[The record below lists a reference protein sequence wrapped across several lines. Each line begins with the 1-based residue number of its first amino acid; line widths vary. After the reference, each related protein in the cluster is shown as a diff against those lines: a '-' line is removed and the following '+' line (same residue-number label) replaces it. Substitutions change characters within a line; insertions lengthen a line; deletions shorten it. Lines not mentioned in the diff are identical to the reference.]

1 MITLNNPDRNE
12 TYHIRLV
19 PMDEAMKLH
28 HAGVKMYDYSGL
40 TAINT
45 CPTMGILKY
54 GLHKTDVPMTM
65 AGRNLATEAGTAC
78 HDFFAAVRYWTL
90 LQRVDFWKGAD
101 TVISTL
107 EDQSTMYNYGIK
119 LFGKDR
125 LLSMLAVPQDSDR
138 INNCQLFALDA
149 LHTAGYYDDPS
160 DRKRTLANM
169 EVTCLAYLDRYMQ
182 SEPKVAVV
190 GDLIGIEIPF
200 VLEVKKIAPWE
211 DHPIHDTYEQT
222 YYYCGRI
229 DGISEHDGNYRVE
242 ENKTASSLNQAWK
255 TSFAL
260 SHQVTGYTI
269 AGTCLLNQEVT
280 DALVM
285 GAQIPVPRDVFNG
298 VAFEPQTRTESDRI
312 RWCEWFFRT
321 IGTYEEFIADVTLAP
336 RFTHSC
342 NRFFSSCE
350 FIPFCSLERSEQRLE
365 LDNMR
370 ESRWS
375 PLEHLV
381 EGESDE

>member
-1 MITLNNPDRNE
+1 MITLNNPDRSE

-90 LQRVDFWKGAD
+90 LERAKQGGD
-101 TVISTL
+101 L
-107 EDQSTMYNYGIK
+107 EGQTDRLTDAGIK
-119 LFGKDR
+119 LFGLQR
-125 LLSMLAVPQDSDR
+125 LDSMMAVPQDSDR

-149 LHTAGYYDDPS
+149 LHTSGYYDDPS

-200 VLEVKKIAPWE
+200 VLEVTRRQKDFADGWIV
-211 DHPIHDTYEQT
+211 DT

-229 DGISEHDGNYRVE
+229 DGISEHDGQYRVE
-242 ENKTASSLNQAWK
+242 ENKTAASLNQAWK
-255 TSFAL
+255 TAFAL

-298 VAFEPQTRTESDRI
+298 VAFEPQTRTESDRV
-312 RWCEWFFRT
+312 RWCEWLFRT
-321 IGTYEEFIADVTLAP
+321 ISVYEEFIADVTLAP

-381 EGESDE
+381 EGDSDE

>member
-1 MITLNNPDRNE
+1 
-12 TYHIRLV
+12 
-19 PMDEAMKLH
+19 
-28 HAGVKMYDYSGL
+28 
-40 TAINT
+40 
-45 CPTMGILKY
+45 
-54 GLHKTDVPMTM
+54 
-65 AGRNLATEAGTAC
+65 
-78 HDFFAAVRYWTL
+78 
-90 LQRVDFWKGAD
+90 
-101 TVISTL
+101 
-107 EDQSTMYNYGIK
+107 
-119 LFGKDR
+119 
-125 LLSMLAVPQDSDR
+125 
-138 INNCQLFALDA
+138 
-149 LHTAGYYDDPS
+149 
-160 DRKRTLANM
+160 M

-200 VLEVKKIAPWE
+200 VLEVTRKFIGAPGGLAE
-211 DHPIHDTYEQT
+211 LIGADT

-229 DGISEHDGNYRVE
+229 DGISEHDGHYRVE
-242 ENKTASSLNQAWK
+242 ENKTSSSLNQAWK

-269 AGTCLLNQEVT
+269 AGTCLLQQEVT

-298 VAFEPQTRTESDRI
+298 VAFEPQTRTESDRV

-321 IGTYEEFIADVTLAP
+321 IRTYEEFIADVTQAP
-336 RFTHSC
+336 RFPHAC
-342 NRFFSSCE
+342 NRFFSVCE